1 MEDGNG
7 SDERISHPRVFLSSD
22 SGTVE
27 AAAEEAEALSFSW
40 WVWVTGAGG
49 ASASTVR
56 SGDLHTWRWSVGVE
70 RTGESEASTHGGS
83 VVPVV
88 CCMSAESEAGGFFFL
103 GMGFSRKVHGWAW

>member
-49 ASASTVR
+49 ASALTVR
-56 SGDLHTWRWSVGVE
+56 SGDLHTWRRSVGVE
-70 RTGESEASTHGGS
+70 RTDGQEARLTFGHSWFAA
-83 VVPVV
+83 
-88 CCMSAESEAGGFFFL
+88 CQRNQRL
-103 GMGFSRKVHGWAW
+103 GASSF